1 MKKILVVDND
11 PLFLDFVRDLLQEAG
26 NLVKTAEDG
35 ISALKILK
43 TFTPD
48 TIFVDL
54 IMPNIDGKR
63 LCGIIQKMERLKDS
77 SIVILSAAA
86 TENLVEVSALGVDR
100 IIAKGPLKNMVRD
113 ILEVVDQIKVDAP
126 FSPSK
131 EVVSIGDVYQ
141 RGITK
146 ELLST
151 KRHLESVLDRLT
163 EGILEINPD
172 GKIVYANRPACA
184 LTGLLEEEL
193 LGLDFFQLF
202 SRNDRKRIQERL
214 EKNHKE
220 NGGFTERQTVFLKE
234 NRVTVDFIG
243 ILEEE
248 GTCIA
253 ILNNVTEQMKAETAL
268 KMSKER
274 FRLAAESSVDLIY
287 EWDMTS
293 NRLEWFGDIDGALGF
308 KNKNFPRTLEAWLSQ
323 IHPNDRTRLSQS
335 VNAHRMSVDP
345 IHEEYR
351 IQRQDGAWRYWVD
364 RAMPVLN
371 AEGLP
376 CKWIGACEDITERK
390 RLEESVIQSER
401 LAATGQLAAS
411 IAHQINSPLQ
421 GITALL
427 SLIKDKR
434 EDDRDLL
441 EKIRLLEGAFESIR
455 NTVRRLLDLNR
466 PGQEK
471 KEQVNIHDIIRDTVA
486 LARTHLHQAG
496 IKVHL
501 NLYKEPIVL
510 TASPQQLGY
519 MFLNL
524 INNAIE
530 AIGGET
536 QQPDRKRT
544 DLPRGEI
551 TVSTDLKKDFLVM
564 EISDSGPGIP
574 DDALHCVFDAFYT
587 KKGKLGM
594 GIGLSVCDRI
604 IKEHKGAITAG
615 NAPESGAIFRISLP
629 LKS

>member
-63 LCGIIQKMERLKDS
+63 LCGIIQKMGRLKDS

-100 IIAKGPLKNMVRD
+100 IIAKGPLKNMARD

-131 EVVSIGDVYQ
+131 EVISTGDVYQ

-163 EGILEINPD
+163 EGILEINSD
-172 GKIVYANRPACA
+172 GKIVYANRPACT

-202 SRNDRKRIQERL
+202 SRNDRKWIQERL
-214 EKNHKE
+214 EKSHQE
-220 NGGFTERQTVFLKE
+220 NGGFTERQTILLKE
-234 NRVTVDFIG
+234 HRVTVNFIG
-243 ILEEE
+243 IQEEE
-248 GTCIA
+248 GKCIA
-253 ILNNVTEQMKAETAL
+253 ILNNVTEQMRAETAL
-268 KMSKER
+268 KMSEER
-274 FRLAAESSVDLIY
+274 FRLASESSVDLIY

-308 KNKNFPRTLEAWLSQ
+308 KNKNFPRTLEAWLRQ
-323 IHPNDRTRLSQS
+323 IHPNDRARLLQS
-335 VNAHRMSVDP
+335 VNEHRMSVDP

-427 SLIKDKR
+427 SR
-434 EDDRDLL
+434 HQRQE
-441 EKIRLLEGAFESIR
+441 
-455 NTVRRLLDLNR
+455 RRR
-466 PGQEK
+466 PG
-471 KEQVNIHDIIRDTVA
+471 
-486 LARTHLHQAG
+486 
-496 IKVHL
+496 
-501 NLYKEPIVL
+501 P
-510 TASPQQLGY
+510 S
-519 MFLNL
+519 
-524 INNAIE
+524 
-530 AIGGET
+530 
-536 QQPDRKRT
+536 
-544 DLPRGEI
+544 
-551 TVSTDLKKDFLVM
+551 
-564 EISDSGPGIP
+564 
-574 DDALHCVFDAFYT
+574 
-587 KKGKLGM
+587 
-594 GIGLSVCDRI
+594 
-604 IKEHKGAITAG
+604 
-615 NAPESGAIFRISLP
+615 
-629 LKS
+629 

>member
-63 LCGIIQKMERLKDS
+63 LCGIIQKMGRLKDS

-100 IIAKGPLKNMVRD
+100 IIAKGPLKNMARD

-131 EVVSIGDVYQ
+131 EVISTGDVYQ

-163 EGILEINPD
+163 EGILEINSD
-172 GKIVYANRPACA
+172 GKIVYANRPACT

-202 SRNDRKRIQERL
+202 SRNDRKWIQERL
-214 EKNHKE
+214 EKSHKE
-220 NGGFTERQTVFLKE
+220 NGGFTERQTVLLKE
-234 NRVTVDFIG
+234 YRVTVDFIG
-243 ILEEE
+243 IQEEE
-248 GTCIA
+248 GKCIA
-253 ILNNVTEQMKAETAL
+253 ILNNVTEQMRAETAL
-268 KMSKER
+268 KMSEER

-308 KNKNFPRTLEAWLSQ
+308 KNKNFPRTLEAWLRQ
-323 IHPNDRTRLSQS
+323 VHPNDRARLLQS
-335 VNAHRMSVDP
+335 VNEHRMSVDP

-427 SLIKDKR
+427 NVIKDKR

-441 EKIRLLEGAFESIR
+441 ENIRLLEGAFESIR

-466 PGQEK
+466 PGQEE

-524 INNAIE
+524 INNAVE

-615 NAPESGAIFRISLP
+615 NAPGSGAIFRISLP